1 MAELASS
8 SVKFAVRYVNRLA
21 GFMPARVGAAWRTIF
36 VSRSRTA
43 MPIARELGRCDG
55 SSEMMGGKT
64 PPIKMIRMQKATA
77 FCKQLPTANK

>member
-1 MAELASS
+1 MAC
-8 SVKFAVRYVNRLA
+8 RGY
-21 GFMPARVGAAWRTIF
+21 GAAVAHELCFQERE
-36 VSRSRTA
+36 TA
-43 MPIARELGRCDG
+43 MPIARELRRCDG